1 MNQFAECASL
11 AARDWKFEYLVSL
24 CSVIALASM
33 LTPLLA
39 LLGLKNG
46 VIDSM
51 RSRLLEDPTTLIIT
65 PKSDAGKFSRE
76 FIADL
81 GRLPGAN
88 YAIGRTR
95 DTSADARLYNPAA
108 EKRASVAFEPAT
120 EGEPILKKYH
130 LPAPKNSEIP
140 GLILSQTAAKAL
152 GAEAGSK
159 LLIDLGRRNPDGK
172 LESAKVEVKV
182 IGVLPI
188 EAADR
193 RMAFAP
199 LDFMEEMENY
209 RDYIA
214 VPARGWNGTGA
225 SSSREYSSFRLYAS
239 SLDAV
244 EHLASELEGK
254 QIEVITQAKEIA
266 AIRALE
272 AAINRVILIVSVAVG
287 AGFAAFTVSSAF
299 GAVARK
305 KRTLGMLR
313 LLGFRRAA
321 LLCYPFIQTIITT
334 SFGYMISFA
343 LYFCVSW
350 GIAYSFAKQG
360 LVCKISLGEA
370 IICFGALIL
379 LSLFASLRPALQA
392 ADVEPSVALREV

>member
-1 MNQFAECASL
+1 
-11 AARDWKFEYLVSL
+11 
-24 CSVIALASM
+24 M

-46 VIDSM
+46 VIDSL

-65 PKSDAGKFSRE
+65 PKSDAGKFSKD
-76 FIADL
+76 FIANL
-81 GRLPGAN
+81 GRLPGAS

-95 DTSADARLYNPAA
+95 DTSTDARLYNPAS

-120 EGEPILKKYH
+120 DGEPVLKKYQ

-140 GLILSQTAAKAL
+140 ELILSETAAKAL
-152 GAEAGSK
+152 GAKAGSS
-159 LLIDLGRRNPDGK
+159 LVIDLGRRNPDGK

-182 IGVLPI
+182 IGALPI

-214 VPARGWNGTGA
+214 VPSRGWSGT
-225 SSSREYSSFRLYAS
+225 SSSANREYSSFRLYAA

-244 EHLASELEGK
+244 ENLAAELEKK
-254 QIEVITQAKEIA
+254 QIEVITQAREIA

-272 AAINRVILIVSVAVG
+272 EAINRVILIVSIAIG
-287 AGFAAFTVSSAF
+287 AGFAAFTVSSAL

-321 LLCYPFIQTIITT
+321 LLCYPFIQTFITT
-334 SFGYMISFA
+334 SCGFIVSFA
-343 LYFCVSW
+343 LYFCVSA

-370 IICFGALIL
+370 LICFLGLTA

-392 ADVEPSVALREV
+392 ADVEPSIALREV